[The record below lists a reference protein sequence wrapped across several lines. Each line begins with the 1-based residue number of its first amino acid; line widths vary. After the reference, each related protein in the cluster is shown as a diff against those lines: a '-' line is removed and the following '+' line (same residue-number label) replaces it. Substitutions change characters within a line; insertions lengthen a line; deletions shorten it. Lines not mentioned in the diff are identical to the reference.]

1 MDQVIQ
7 IVGALLLLSG
17 FAATQFRLLDPQ
29 SYPNLILN
37 FFGSLILAILA
48 AIDHQWGFL
57 LLEGVWSLVS
67 LWGLMSKALGREPA
81 VATH

>member
-7 IVGALLLLSG
+7 VVGALLLLSG

-29 SYPNLILN
+29 SYLNLILN
-37 FFGSLILAILA
+37 FVGSLILAILA
-48 AIDHQWGFL
+48 GEDRQWGFL

-67 LWGLMSKALGREPA
+67 LWGLVGKLMGREPA
-81 VATH
+81 VSH